1 MCVCI
6 QLCQTLCD
14 PMSCIAHQAPLSTAF
29 SRQEYRSGL
38 PFPSLEHLADS
49 EIEPKSPALVDSTT
63 EPPGKAT
70 MYCIIY
76 LFVVLII
83 CYLLLEWR
91 ASQVVLVVKNPCAS
105 AGDIRYTG
113 SILGLGRS
121 PLEKDDSP
129 FQCSCLENPMD
140 KRAWQAT
147 VHRVAKS
154 QIQLK

>member
-1 MCVCI
+1 
-6 QLCQTLCD
+6 
-14 PMSCIAHQAPLSTAF
+14 MSDSFAIPWTVAHQAPRSVGF
-29 SRQEYRSGL
+29 PRQEYWSGL

-49 EIEPKSPALVDSTT
+49 EIEPRSPATADSTT

-83 CYLLLEWR
+83 CYLLLEWS
-91 ASQVVLVVKNPCAS
+91 ASQVVLVVKNPCAN

-121 PLEKDDSP
+121 PGGGHGNL
-129 FQCSCLENPMD
+129 FQYSCLENPMD
-140 KRAWQAT
+140 KRAWQVT
-147 VHRVAKS
+147 VHRVTKNWTR
-154 QIQLK
+154 LK

>member
-1 MCVCI
+1 
-6 QLCQTLCD
+6 
-14 PMSCIAHQAPLSTAF
+14 MSDSFAIPWTVAHQAPRSVGF
-29 SRQEYRSGL
+29 PRQEYWSGL

-49 EIEPKSPALVDSTT
+49 EIEPRSPATADSTT

-91 ASQVVLVVKNPCAS
+91 ASQVVLVVKNPCAN

-121 PLEKDDSP
+121 LEKELATHS
-129 FQCSCLENPMD
+129 SIL
-140 KRAWQAT
+140 AWKIPWTAEPDGRQSMGSL
-147 VHRVAKS
+147 KS
-154 QIQLK
+154 QTLSKE